1 MEWVVCSFF
10 CICYYMYCRCWK
22 YSCHVSHVA
31 TSNAT
36 SKSNESSSTA
46 ASPIR
51 QPMPTESAYVR
62 YVLTSPLPPTEH
74 SKIPY
79 FINIVRI
86 NPLSFFHPTTL
97 FTLKN
102 RGYSRVTGQRFMLNL
117 KMAICPKK
125 YPSDP
130 ASHHLAKT
138 EEFQKLSSHLTTN
151 LNIYD
156 RSVFSI
162 LD

>member
-1 MEWVVCSFF
+1 MSCLLFF
-10 CICYYMYCRCWK
+10 LYLFMYCRCWK

-46 ASPIR
+46 ASPLR

-79 FINIVRI
+79 FINFVRK
-86 NPLSFFHPTTL
+86 NPLTFFHPTSL
-97 FTLKN
+97 FTLEN
-102 RGYSRVTGQRFMLNL
+102 RGYSRVTGQQFMLNL
-117 KMAICPKK
+117 KMVLWPMT

-130 ASHHLAKT
+130 ASHHLPKT
-138 EEFQKLSSHLTTN
+138 EEFQKLYSHLTTN
-151 LNIYD
+151 FNIYN
-156 RSVFSI
+156 RSVCSI